1 MSLQDDVQDLEESFQ
16 DFVDSFRVL
25 KASVKGL
32 DDRLVESVEH
42 ARRYCLEYSLYL
54 GGKFDELSAEL
65 KQLQDDLSRQQEMEA
80 QLQAKQEAAVR
91 YMKET
96 HKILLSFLE
105 RNPEEYS
112 ELKKSLQSIIE
123 EVAATHK

>member
-25 KASVKGL
+25 KESVKGL
-32 DDRLVESVEH
+32 DDRLVESVEQ

-54 GGKFDELSAEL
+54 GGKLDELSSEL
-65 KQLQDDLSRQQEMEA
+65 KQLQDDLGRQQEMEA
-80 QLQAKQEAAVR
+80 QLQAKQEAAIH

-123 EVAATHK
+123 EVTATHK